1 MPPDRPTV
9 AEINLDHLS
18 HNLEQVRLRVGP
30 SAEVLAVVKANA
42 YGHGAVP
49 VSRRLVADG
58 VAMLGVATVEEGI
71 ELREAGIE
79 APVLILGGI
88 FGEDLT
94 AAAAFRLRPVVYTRE
109 VLRPLSEAALAAG
122 TAIDVHIKVDTGMGR
137 LGTALDDLPGLLA
150 AIAGTPGLRVEGIL
164 THFAEADLADPE
176 FARLQTALFERAVR
190 MLREDGVAPRYVHSA
205 NSAAVLTLP
214 ESHQTLV
221 RPGIAL
227 YGYLPSSAL
236 SFPAPLEPVM
246 SFKTK
251 IAYVKTVPAG
261 TPISY
266 GRTFVTKR
274 TSRIGT
280 LPAGYADG
288 LDRRLSNRGEVLVAG
303 RRVPIVGRVCMDL
316 AMIDLTGI
324 PEARAGDEAV
334 LIGGQT
340 GPDGTAGFIGADEMA
355 TWMGTIPYDV
365 LCGIGPRVPRR
376 IVGGTDRA
384 GARAGYAG
392 AAAE

>member
-18 HNLEQVRLRVGP
+18 HNLEQVRLRVGS
-30 SAEVLAVVKANA
+30 SAEILAVVKANA

-49 VSRRLVADG
+49 VARRLVSDG
-58 VAMLGVATVEEGI
+58 VAMLGVATVEEGTL
-71 ELREAGIE
+71 LREAGIE
-79 APVLILGGI
+79 APILILGGI

-94 AAAAFRLRPVVYTRE
+94 AAAAFHFRPVVYSRE
-109 VLRPLSEAALAAG
+109 ILRSLSKAALAAG
-122 TAIDVHIKVDTGMGR
+122 TDIDVHVKVDTGMGR
-137 LGTALDDLPGLLA
+137 LGTALDDLPDLLA
-150 AIAGTPGLRVEGIL
+150 AIAQAPGLRVEGIL
-164 THFAEADLADPE
+164 THFAEADLADAE
-176 FARLQTALFERAVR
+176 FARLQMTLFERAVR
-190 MLREDGVAPRYVHSA
+190 MLREEGMAPRYVHAA
-205 NSAAVLTLP
+205 NSAAILTLP

-227 YGYLPSSAL
+227 YGYLPSPAL
-236 SFPAPLEPVM
+236 SFPTPLRPVM

-251 IAYVKTVPAG
+251 IVHVKTVPAG

-288 LDRRLSNRGEVLVAG
+288 FDRRLSNRGEVLVAG
-303 RRVPIVGRVCMDL
+303 RRAPVVGRVCMDL
-316 AMIDLTGI
+316 AMIDLTDI
-324 PEARAGDEAV
+324 PEARTGDEAV

-355 TWMGTIPYDV
+355 SWMGTIPYDV

-376 IVGGTDRA
+376 IAGGTRRA
-384 GARAGYAG
+384 DVPAGYAG
-392 AAAE
+392 AAVE

>member
-9 AEINLDHLS
+9 AEINLDFLS
-18 HNLEQVRLRVGP
+18 HNLEQVRLRVGS
-30 SAEVLAVVKANA
+30 SAEILAVVKANA

-49 VSRRLVADG
+49 VARRLVSDG

-71 ELREAGIE
+71 ELRDAGIE
-79 APVLILGGI
+79 APILILGGI

-94 AAAAFRLRPVVYTRE
+94 AVAAFHFRPVVYTRE

-122 TAIDVHIKVDTGMGR
+122 TEIDVHVKVDTGMGR

-150 AIAGTPGLRVEGIL
+150 AIARTPELRVEGIL

-176 FARLQTALFERAVR
+176 FARLQMALLDRAVR
-190 MLREDGVAPRYVHSA
+190 MLRENGMSPRYVHAA
-205 NSAAVLTLP
+205 NSAAIATLP

-227 YGYLPSSAL
+227 YGYLPSSGL
-236 SFPAPLEPVM
+236 SFSAPLEPVM

-251 IAYVKTVPAG
+251 VVFIKTVPGG

-280 LPAGYADG
+280 IPAGYADG
-288 LDRRLSNRGEVLVAG
+288 FDRRLSNRGEVLVAG
-303 RRVPIVGRVCMDL
+303 RRAPVVGRVCMDL
-316 AMIDLTGI
+316 AMIDLTDV

-340 GPDGTAGFIGADEMA
+340 GPDGTSGFIGADEMA
-355 TWMGTIPYDV
+355 SWMGTIPYDV

-376 IVGGTDRA
+376 IVGGTRRA
-384 GARAGYAG
+384 DTPAGYAG

>member
-18 HNLEQVRLRVGP
+18 HNLEQVRLRVGS
-30 SAEVLAVVKANA
+30 SAEILAVVKANA

-49 VSRRLVADG
+49 VARRLVSDG
-58 VAMLGVATVEEGI
+58 VAMLGVATVEEGTL
-71 ELREAGIE
+71 LREAGIE
-79 APVLILGGI
+79 APILILGGI

-94 AAAAFRLRPVVYTRE
+94 AAAAFHFRPVVYSRE
-109 VLRPLSEAALAAG
+109 ILRSLSKAALAAG
-122 TAIDVHIKVDTGMGR
+122 TDIDVHVKVDTGMGR
-137 LGTALDDLPGLLA
+137 LGTALDDLPDLLA
-150 AIAGTPGLRVEGIL
+150 AIAQAPGLRVEGIL
-164 THFAEADLADPE
+164 THFAEADLADAE
-176 FARLQTALFERAVR
+176 FARLQMALFERAVR
-190 MLREDGVAPRYVHSA
+190 MLREEGMAPRYVHAA
-205 NSAAVLTLP
+205 NSAAILTLP

-227 YGYLPSSAL
+227 YGYLPSPAL
-236 SFPAPLEPVM
+236 SFPTPLRPVM

-251 IAYVKTVPAG
+251 IVHVKTVPAG

-288 LDRRLSNRGEVLVAG
+288 FDRRLSNRGEVLVAG
-303 RRVPIVGRVCMDL
+303 RRAPVVGRVCMDL
-316 AMIDLTGI
+316 AMIDLTDI
-324 PEARAGDEAV
+324 PEARTGDEAV

-355 TWMGTIPYDV
+355 SWMGTIPYDV

-376 IVGGTDRA
+376 IAGGTRPDLS
-384 GARAGYAG
+384 GVGYAG
-392 AAAE
+392 AAVE

>member
-18 HNLEQVRLRVGP
+18 HNLEQVRLRVGS
-30 SAEVLAVVKANA
+30 SAEILAVVKANA

-49 VSRRLVADG
+49 VARRLVSDG
-58 VAMLGVATVEEGI
+58 VAMLGVATVEEGTL
-71 ELREAGIE
+71 LREAGIE
-79 APVLILGGI
+79 APILILGGI

-94 AAAAFRLRPVVYTRE
+94 AAAAFHFRPVVYSRE
-109 VLRPLSEAALAAG
+109 ILRSLSKAALAAG
-122 TAIDVHIKVDTGMGR
+122 TDIDVHVKVDTGMGR
-137 LGTALDDLPGLLA
+137 LGTALDDLPDLIA
-150 AIAGTPGLRVEGIL
+150 AIAQAPGLRVEGIL
-164 THFAEADLADPE
+164 THFAEADLADAE
-176 FARLQTALFERAVR
+176 FARLQMALFERAVR
-190 MLREDGVAPRYVHSA
+190 MLREEGMAPRYVHAA
-205 NSAAVLTLP
+205 NSAAILTLP

-227 YGYLPSSAL
+227 YGYLPSPAL
-236 SFPAPLEPVM
+236 SFPTPLRPVM

-251 IAYVKTVPAG
+251 IVYVKTVPAG

-288 LDRRLSNRGEVLVAG
+288 FDRRLSNRGEVLVAG
-303 RRVPIVGRVCMDL
+303 RRAPVVGRVCMDL
-316 AMIDLTGI
+316 AMIDLTDI
-324 PEARAGDEAV
+324 PEARTGNEAV

-355 TWMGTIPYDV
+355 SWMGTIPYDV

-376 IVGGTDRA
+376 IAGGTRPDLS
-384 GARAGYAG
+384 GVGYAG
-392 AAAE
+392 AAVE

>member
-18 HNLEQVRLRVGP
+18 HNLEQVRLRVGS
-30 SAEVLAVVKANA
+30 SAEILAVVKANA

-49 VSRRLVADG
+49 VARRLVSDG
-58 VAMLGVATVEEGI
+58 VAMLGVATVEEGTL
-71 ELREAGIE
+71 LREAGIE
-79 APVLILGGI
+79 APILILGGI

-94 AAAAFRLRPVVYTRE
+94 AVAAFHFRPVVYSRE
-109 VLRPLSEAALAAG
+109 ILRSLSKAALAAG
-122 TAIDVHIKVDTGMGR
+122 TDIDVHVKVDTGMGR
-137 LGTALDDLPGLLA
+137 LGTAMDDLPDLIA
-150 AIAGTPGLRVEGIL
+150 AIARAPGLRVEGIL
-164 THFAEADLADPE
+164 THFAEADLADAE
-176 FARLQTALFERAVR
+176 FARLQMALFERAVR
-190 MLREDGVAPRYVHSA
+190 MLREEGMAPRYVHAA
-205 NSAAVLTLP
+205 NSAAILTLP

-227 YGYLPSSAL
+227 YGYLPSPAL
-236 SFPAPLEPVM
+236 SFPTPLRPVM

-251 IAYVKTVPAG
+251 IVYVKTVPAG

-288 LDRRLSNRGEVLVAG
+288 FDRRLSNRGEVLVAG
-303 RRVPIVGRVCMDL
+303 RRAPVVGRVCMDL
-316 AMIDLTGI
+316 AMIDLTDI

-355 TWMGTIPYDV
+355 SWMGTIPYDV

-376 IVGGTDRA
+376 IAGGTRGA
-384 GARAGYAG
+384 GARAGFAG
-392 AAAE
+392 AAVE

>member
-18 HNLEQVRLRVGP
+18 HNLEQVRLRVGS
-30 SAEVLAVVKANA
+30 SAEILAVVKANA
-42 YGHGAVP
+42 YGHGAVS
-49 VSRRLVADG
+49 VARRLVSDG

-71 ELREAGIE
+71 ELREAEIE
-79 APVLILGGI
+79 APILILGGI

-94 AAAAFRLRPVVYTRE
+94 AAAAFHFRPVVYSRE
-109 VLRPLSEAALAAG
+109 ILRSLSKAALAAG
-122 TAIDVHIKVDTGMGR
+122 TDIDVHVKVDTGMGR
-137 LGTALDDLPGLLA
+137 LGTALDDLPDLIA
-150 AIAGTPGLRVEGIL
+150 AIAQAPGLRVEGIL
-164 THFAEADLADPE
+164 THFAEADLADAE
-176 FARLQTALFERAVR
+176 FARLQLALFERAVR
-190 MLREDGVAPRYVHSA
+190 MLREEGMAPRYVHAA
-205 NSAAVLTLP
+205 NSAAILTLP

-227 YGYLPSSAL
+227 YGYLPSPAL
-236 SFPAPLEPVM
+236 SFPTPLKPVM

-251 IAYVKTVPAG
+251 IVHVKTVTAG

-288 LDRRLSNRGEVLVAG
+288 FDRRLSNRGEVLVAG
-303 RRVPIVGRVCMDL
+303 RRAPVVGRVCMDL
-316 AMIDLTGI
+316 AMIDLTDI
-324 PEARAGDEAV
+324 PDSRAGDEAV

-355 TWMGTIPYDV
+355 SWMETIPYDV

-376 IVGGTDRA
+376 IAGGTRRA
-384 GARAGYAG
+384 DVRAGYAG
-392 AAAE
+392 AAVE